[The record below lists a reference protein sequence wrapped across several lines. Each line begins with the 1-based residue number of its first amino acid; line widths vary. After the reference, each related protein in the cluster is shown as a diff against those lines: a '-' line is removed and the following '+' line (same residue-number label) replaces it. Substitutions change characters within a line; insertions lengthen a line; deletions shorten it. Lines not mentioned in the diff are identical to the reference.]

1 MDERTDMA
9 GKEVTFDQ
17 VAKAAAALQNAG
29 EAVTLDAVRAALDGG
44 VQATAGAVYQHLAG
58 WRAGHAAAP
67 AAPVAELPPA
77 LLAGLADWARQFAH
91 EAGAADRAAL
101 ALAGDEMQS
110 LLAAGDELEAA
121 RAALTDQVAAAAAER
136 DDTLALLADRDETIE
151 RLTAELNNAKKVAMD
166 ALVGKAKDQLAI
178 EGKDA
183 QLADLRAQIERNVTA
198 AATLSDARLAAEM
211 ELVGATTARDSL
223 AAELRD
229 VRAQLDVL
237 RNRR

>member
-1 MDERTDMA
+1 MA
-9 GKEVTFDQ
+9 GEEVTFDQ
-17 VAKAAAALQNAG
+17 VAKAASGLQDAG
-29 EAVTLDAVRAALDGG
+29 EAVTLDAVRAALDGDG
-44 VQATAGAVYQHLAG
+44 VQAAAGAIYKHLAD
-58 WRAGHAAAP
+58 WRADNEP
-67 AAPVAELPPA
+67 AAVLPAAELPPA

-91 EAGAADRAAL
+91 ETGAADRAAL
-101 ALAGDEMQS
+101 ARADSDMQS
-110 LLAAGDELEAA
+110 LLDAGDQLEAA
-121 RAALTDQVAAAAAER
+121 RAELRDEVASVTAER
-136 DDTLALLADRDETIE
+136 DDIQALLSDRDDTIE

-237 RNRR
+237 RNKR